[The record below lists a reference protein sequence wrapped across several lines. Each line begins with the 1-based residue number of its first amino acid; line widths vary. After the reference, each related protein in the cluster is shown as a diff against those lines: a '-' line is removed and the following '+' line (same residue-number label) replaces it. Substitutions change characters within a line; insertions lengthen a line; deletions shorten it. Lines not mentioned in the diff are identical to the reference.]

1 MSIQNRSGTKQL
13 HRSRKRKIHA
23 GWIVFI
29 AAFILMLI
37 GVETIDTTRP
47 SIATRQLF
55 LGGVGMLCAFVIAF
69 IPQKRY
75 RQASWWL
82 YILSLL
88 LLLFLLLPGVPDYI
102 VHPRNGARR
111 WINFGFIDMQ
121 PSEIAKVA
129 FVFAMASHLRFK
141 NHYRKFKGLIL
152 ALLVAIPPMFLV
164 LVEPDLGTAMLF
176 LPALIAMLIAAGARY
191 RHLLVIALL
200 AVVAAGSMYP
210 LLRQHQKDRIKAL
223 VAQVQG
229 DNQYEQSIGYQGA
242 RAMTLIGAGQASG
255 VGKEMAQELLD
266 ANHLPEEH
274 NDMIFA
280 VIALRWGMWGAIG
293 TWFFYVLFGIG
304 GILAAIGCR
313 DPFPRLVAVGMTT
326 MVLSQMIINCAMT
339 LGLAPIT
346 GLTLPFVS
354 AGGSSLVITWLMAGI
369 LFGIAMRRDPL
380 MTREGFQFADEG
392 FVK

>member
-1 MSIQNRSGTKQL
+1 
-13 HRSRKRKIHA
+13 
-23 GWIVFI
+23 
-29 AAFILMLI
+29 
-37 GVETIDTTRP
+37 
-47 SIATRQLF
+47 
-55 LGGVGMLCAFVIAF
+55 
-69 IPQKRY
+69 
-75 RQASWWL
+75 
-82 YILSLL
+82 
-88 LLLFLLLPGVPDYI
+88 
-102 VHPRNGARR
+102 
-111 WINFGFIDMQ
+111 
-121 PSEIAKVA
+121 
-129 FVFAMASHLRFK
+129 
-141 NHYRKFKGLIL
+141 
-152 ALLVAIPPMFLV
+152 MFLV